1 MKLLYKRWRLFLY
14 LTIGLVWIFFS
25 ITKNVII
32 DEPLNTIDYLL
43 ACFGIYYLGKFIYQ
57 YRYQYLTVTQ
67 DQIIK
72 HFPFYSKSIEIQN
85 IDRFYRNKVGDY
97 VIEAGSKKIRIN
109 PIIVEKKS
117 LEAFKDFTNQLQI
130 KQEVH

>member
-1 MKLLYKRWRLFLY
+1 MILNLLLRL
-14 LTIGLVWIFFS
+14 
-25 ITKNVII
+25 
-32 DEPLNTIDYLL
+32 PPQ
-43 ACFGIYYLGKFIYQ
+43 YQ
-57 YRYQYLTVTQ
+57 YQYLTVTQ

-130 KQEVH
+130 KQEVY